1 MTRSELIAKDLLKI
15 KAVFFRPNEPFT
27 WASGIKSPIY
37 CDNRLTLTDVAVRT
51 DVENGLAELVK
62 EEYPEAEVLMGTS
75 TAGIAHA
82 AITAQILGM
91 PMGYVRTGSKDHG
104 RKNQIEGK
112 LEKGQKV
119 VVVEDLISTA
129 GSCVD
134 VVNVLREAGAEEI
147 YADAFT
153 GTKKHRPQLDKLL
166 KVIQNG
172 DKVVVTKL
180 DRIAR
185 SATQGI
191 ALIDMMLDKGVTVHI
206 LNMGIMDN
214 TPTGRLIRTIM
225 LAFAEFERDMIVER
239 TQEGKAIAKQKDDFK
254 EGRPRISK
262 IKIDHALSLLDEG
275 YSYKQVE
282 RMTGISTATLAR
294 RKRERL
300 LEEDS

>member
-1 MTRSELIAKDLLKI
+1 MVYGYCRVSTKGQAKDGNSI
-15 KAVFFRPNEPFT
+15 EAQEAAV
-27 WASGIKSPIY
+27 
-37 CDNRLTLTDVAVRT
+37 
-51 DVENGLAELVK
+51 
-62 EEYPEAEVLMGTS
+62 
-75 TAGIAHA
+75 
-82 AITAQILGM
+82 
-91 PMGYVRTGSKDHG
+91 
-104 RKNQIEGK
+104 
-112 LEKGQKV
+112 
-119 VVVEDLISTA
+119 
-129 GSCVD
+129 
-134 VVNVLREAGAEEI
+134 REAGAEEI

-191 ALIDMMLDKGVTVHI
+191 ALIDMMLDKGVTVH
-206 LNMGIMDN
+206 N

-282 RMTGISTATLAR
+282 RMTGISTATLSR